1 MKETFWDKYRHGDR
15 LEDFKYESKDCR
27 RTIEGINTDREDE
40 YMLEIRQKYSTDHIL
55 FRKDME
61 CLVNGKNTGKVCW
74 VTDIDFSMTADMFGG
89 LILVLKDGDYLTIR
103 MDGKI
108 TSFMNIP
115 FEDLSEDKSEVVR
128 KTVAEYTGD
137 WRNFV

>member
-1 MKETFWDKYRHGDR
+1 MKETFWSEYRTN
-15 LEDFKYESKDCR
+15 ETMKDFVYESTDCNR
-27 RTIEGINTDREDE
+27 VLKGTPLQGGTQ
-40 YMLEIRQKYSTDHIL
+40 YLLEVKQKNSTDYIL
-55 FRKDME
+55 FDKNSE
-61 CLVNGKNTGKVCW
+61 CLINNRNTGKRCW

-115 FEDLSEDKSEVVR
+115 FENLSEDKSEVVKR
-128 KTVAEYTGD
+128 VVANYTGD
-137 WRNFV
+137 WRDFV

>member
-1 MKETFWDKYRHGDR
+1 MKETFWSEYRTN
-15 LEDFKYESKDCR
+15 ETMKDFVYK
-27 RTIEGINTDREDE
+27 
-40 YMLEIRQKYSTDHIL
+40 STDCNRVLKGTSLQGGTQYLLEVKQKNSTDYIL
-55 FRKDME
+55 FDKNSE
-61 CLVNGKNTGKVCW
+61 CLINNRNTGKRCW

-115 FEDLSEDKSEVVR
+115 FENLSEDKSEVVKR
-128 KTVAEYTGD
+128 VIANYTGD
-137 WRNFV
+137 WRDFV